1 MRPNH
6 YSLSSSVSLLAI
18 FLISSL
24 VSCKVEDSYIP
35 SFVEV
40 DSVEIN
46 ATSIGGNS
54 VQQLTAIQ
62 VYQGNQTVGTFPI
75 PCKFPINPSLTENL
89 SFVGYINNN
98 GSTQSVIPLRSLSNF
113 DTSVNWREDSIYNI
127 TPVFKYRE
135 NTDLL
140 WQDDFESGNSTLI
153 GYRYSADDSF
163 QVKNVDFDL
172 DGRFQGKTNAFS
184 LKIAESDTIK
194 YLDIGYFE
202 KFNSIPSDREV
213 FFEFDIKSELT
224 VSVALK
230 RYYAN
235 GGEEY
240 VPYFSVYP
248 TGDQWKRLYSNFIY
262 EIQGQPAGTL
272 YEILFSIDVPADY
285 TGNREILIDNIR
297 LTYLK

>member
-1 MRPNH
+1 MRPNF
-6 YSLSSSVSLLAI
+6 YSLCSSVSLLA
-18 FLISSL
+18 FFFISSFS
-24 VSCKVEDSYIP
+24 SCKVEDSYIP
-35 SFVEV
+35 AFVKV
-40 DSVEIN
+40 DSVSIN

-54 VQQLTAIQ
+54 VQQLTAVQ

-75 PCKFPINPSLTENL
+75 PCKFPINPKVKDKL

-98 GSTQSVIPLRSLSNF
+98 GITQSVIPLRSLSNY
-113 DTSVNWREDSIYNI
+113 DTTVNWLEDSTYHINPI
-127 TPVFKYRE
+127 FKYRQ
-135 NTDLL
+135 NTNLL

-153 GYRYSADDSF
+153 GYRYSPQDSF
-163 QVKNVDFDL
+163 QVKTVDFDL
-172 DGRFQGKTNAFS
+172 DGRFIGKTKAFS

-213 FFEFDIKSELT
+213 FFEFDIKSELA

-240 VPYFSVYP
+240 VPYFSIFP
-248 TGDQWKRLYSNFIY
+248 TGNKWKRFYSNFIY